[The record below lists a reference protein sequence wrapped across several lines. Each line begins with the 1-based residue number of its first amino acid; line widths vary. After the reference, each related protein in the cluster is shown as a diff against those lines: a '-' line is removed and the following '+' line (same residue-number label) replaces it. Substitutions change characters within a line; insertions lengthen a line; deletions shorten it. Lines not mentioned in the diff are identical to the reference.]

1 MNMSILKPVSRVT
14 LAEQVAAQISDQ
26 ISRGKWKPGEKLPS
40 ETEFCAALDVGRST
54 LREALKSLAYVGMV
68 QMRHGG
74 GTYVVDGTNLLIERV
89 LASGSLKTE
98 KELADVAEARI
109 AIESE
114 TVSLA
119 AERATTAD
127 IAQLEALLKEMEKSI
142 NENGRNYASLD
153 VEYHLTI
160 ARCSK
165 NQILHGLLTP
175 IRGFLQEWVSKSQEL
190 PGIRDNAQRQH
201 AKILAAIRDH
211 NPDKARSAM
220 RNHLQT
226 CEKVFNLL
234 GRLSESKKHNSQA
247 SKSRGRAGVDHAS
260 R

>member
-1 MNMSILKPVSRVT
+1 MTMSILKPVSRVT

-26 ISRGKWKPGEKLPS
+26 ITQGKWKPGEKLPS

-74 GTYVVDGTNLLIERV
+74 GTYVTDGTNLLIERV
-89 LASGSLKTE
+89 LAGGSLKTE
-98 KELADVAEARI
+98 KDLSDLAEARL

-114 TVSLA
+114 TVALA
-119 AERATTAD
+119 AQRAMPAD
-127 IAQLEALLKEMEKSI
+127 IAQLDALLKEMALGIKGT
-142 NENGRNYASLD
+142 GRDYPSLD
-153 VEYHLTI
+153 VEFHLTI

-165 NQILHGLLTP
+165 NQMLHGLLTP
-175 IRGFLQEWVSKSQEL
+175 IRGLLQEWISKSQEL
-190 PGIRDNAQRQH
+190 PGIRENAQRQH

-211 NPDKARSAM
+211 DPDKARHAM
-220 RNHLQT
+220 RTHLQT

-234 GRLSESKKHNSQA
+234 GRLSESKSRNSRN
-247 SKSRGRAGVDHAS
+247 SRFRGRAAD
-260 R
+260 

>member
-74 GTYVVDGTNLLIERV
+74 GTYVVDQTSALIERV
-89 LASGSLKTE
+89 LTSGSLKTE
-98 KELADVAEARI
+98 KELFDMAEARL

-114 TVSLA
+114 TAALA
-119 AERATTAD
+119 AERATRGDVAE
-127 IAQLEALLKEMEKSI
+127 LEELLKEMESSLNGK
-142 NENGRNYASLD
+142 GRNYVSLD
-153 VEYHLTI
+153 VEYHLAI
-160 ARCSK
+160 ARCSN
-165 NQILHGLLTP
+165 NQMLHGLLTP
-175 IRGFLQEWVSKSQEL
+175 IRGLLQEWISKSQEL
-190 PGIRDNAQRQH
+190 PGIRENAQRQH
-201 AKILAAIRDH
+201 AKILAAIREQD
-211 NPDKARSAM
+211 PDKARSLM
-220 RNHLQT
+220 RTHLQT

-234 GRLSESKKHNSQA
+234 GRLSESKHRQA
-247 SKSRGRAGVDHAS
+247 QTSKSRGRAAD
-260 R
+260 

>member
-1 MNMSILKPVSRVT
+1 MNVSILKPVSRVT

-26 ISRGKWKPGEKLPS
+26 ITRGKWKPGEKLPS

-89 LASGSLKTE
+89 LTSGSLKTE
-98 KELADVAEARI
+98 KELSDMAETRL

-114 TVSLA
+114 TVALA
-119 AERATTAD
+119 AERATADD
-127 IAQLEALLKEMEKSI
+127 IAQLEALLKEMGVSI
-142 NENGRNYASLD
+142 GGTGRGYVNLD
-153 VEYHLTI
+153 VEYHLAI

-165 NQILHGLLTP
+165 NQMLHGLLTP
-175 IRGFLQEWVSKSQEL
+175 IRGQLQEWIAKSQEL
-190 PGIRDNAQRQH
+190 PGIRENAQRQH
-201 AKILAAIRDH
+201 AKILAAICDH

-220 RNHLQT
+220 RTHLQT

-234 GRLSESKKHNSQA
+234 GRLSENKNRNSHL
-247 SKSRGRAGVDHAS
+247 SKSRGRDAD
-260 R
+260 